1 MMRYAFSALALACL
15 TALAPLA
22 TAAPAKEERKVVVV
36 RDRQTLNAVVPE
48 NGQLYILPGRGYT
61 VTKSKVDKGIHLSFD
76 ATVGIILQAVRPTNS
91 PKGQLSL
98 TLGDG
103 RKVVLSV
110 RTQKVAFENNYLILQ

>member
-1 MMRYAFSALALACL
+1 MRYAFSALALACL
-15 TALAPLA
+15 TAFAPLA

-76 ATVGIILQAVRPTNS
+76 ATVGIILQAVRPSNS

-110 RTQKVAFENNYLILQ
+110 RTQKVTFENNYLILQ

>member
-1 MMRYAFSALALACL
+1 MRYAFSALALACL

-22 TAAPAKEERKVVVV
+22 QAAPAKEERKVVVV

-61 VTKSKVDKGIHLSFD
+61 VTKSKVDTGIHLSFD
-76 ATVGIILQAVRPTNS
+76 AVAGIILRATRPTNS

-103 RKVVLSV
+103 RKVVLAV
-110 RTQKVAFENNYLILQ
+110 RTQKVTFENNYLILQ

>member
-1 MMRYAFSALALACL
+1 
-15 TALAPLA
+15 
-22 TAAPAKEERKVVVV
+22 
-36 RDRQTLNAVVPE
+36 
-48 NGQLYILPGRGYT
+48 

-103 RKVVLSV
+103 RKVVLAV

>member
-1 MMRYAFSALALACL
+1 MRYAFSALALACL

-98 TLGDG
+98 TLGAG
-103 RKVVLSV
+103 RNVVLSV